1 MTLNRSVWS
10 LTLILWVGLLLAI
23 LLEFVEGYQYSSSSS
38 SASSGGSSED
48 YYEILG
54 VKKTAKEREIKKA
67 FHKLALKYHPDK
79 NKEDGAEEKFKEI
92 AQGNWPLTTQSFK

>member
-1 MTLNRSVWS
+1 MSPNRSCWS
-10 LTLILWVGLLLAI
+10 LTLIIWVSLLLAI

-38 SASSGGSSED
+38 SASSGSSGD

-79 NKEDGAEEKFKEI
+79 NKDEDAEEKFKEI
-92 AQGNWPLTTQSFK
+92 AQGKSS